1 MASEFLPRILLV
13 DDEPLILEALRLL
26 LEEKGFSCQIA
37 TNGFEALKALRPV
50 LPDIVICDLRM
61 PKMSGFELLPIIRR
75 RYPRLGVIVVSSEAP
90 ERAHAMGLPMNA
102 YLRKGEYTAKQLFET
117 IRALDAHLR
126 RKHPGSSLNRSTEE
140 KA

>member
-1 MASEFLPRILLV
+1 MAPEFLPRILLV

-26 LEEKGFSCQIA
+26 LEENGFACRVA
-37 TNGFEALKALRPV
+37 ANGFEALKALRPV

-75 RYPRLGVIVVSSEAP
+75 RYPQLGVIVMSSEPP
-90 ERAHAMGLPMNA
+90 ESAHAMGLPMNA
-102 YLRKGEYTAKQLFET
+102 YLRKGEYTAQQLIET
-117 IRALDAHLR
+117 IRALDVHLR